1 MTWRCYQ
8 LIKQSSRPSSES
20 MYMQVVTPSSL
31 PRSKMLCIVLSFNG
45 VDDTAHCLDS
55 IARQPHRFDV
65 LVIDNG
71 SQPGVVEQL
80 RTQFPATEIVALAE
94 NFGWAGGNNAGIKL
108 GLERGYE
115 WICLLNNDLV
125 FPEGAVDA
133 WFGGAEHLSPCL
145 LHPSIYY
152 WDEPEVAQ
160 LHPGHDGIPVK
171 VAPDLGGNL
180 VLPYA
185 YGACLGIHRSIF
197 EKVGVFDERFFLQLE
212 ETDFYLRAQAMG
224 YTAVC
229 NASVKIF
236 HKESRAFGGT
246 AAPIKTYYAT
256 RNHMLLTSKAQRGL
270 KNKIREWKYLYW
282 TLRELAA
289 VKQQRKALRI
299 DQFLVWLFSAT
310 PSAMA
315 VRFAFRDYF
324 TARFGRIS
332 AAHHA
337 ALKSKEVGSA

>member
-1 MTWRCYQ
+1 MSMQ
-8 LIKQSSRPSSES
+8 AAASAPS
-20 MYMQVVTPSSL
+20 
-31 PRSKMLCIVLSFNG
+31 PRSNMLCIVLSFNG

-55 IARQPHRFDV
+55 IYSQPHRFDV
-65 LVIDNG
+65 LVVDNG
-71 SQPGVVEQL
+71 SQPGVVDQL
-80 RTQFPATEIVALAE
+80 RTRFPAADIVALAE

-125 FPEGAVDA
+125 FPDGAVDA
-133 WFGGAEHLSPCL
+133 WFKAAGTVAPCL

-152 WDEPEVAQ
+152 WDEPDVAQ
-160 LHPGHDGIPVK
+160 LHPGHDGNAVK
-171 VAPDLGGNL
+171 RAPELDDNL

-185 YGACLGIHRSIF
+185 YGACLGVHRSIF

-212 ETDFYLRAQAMG
+212 ETDFYLRALKLG
-224 YTAVC
+224 YLAVC
-229 NASVKIF
+229 NADVKVF

-270 KNKIREWKYLYW
+270 KNKMREWKYLYW

-289 VKQQRKALRI
+289 AKQQRKALSTT
-299 DQFLVWLFSAT
+299 QFLRWLFSAT

-315 VRFAFRDYF
+315 VRFAFTDYF

-332 AAHHA
+332 ATRHA
-337 ALKSKEVGSA
+337 ALKAREAGGA

>member
-1 MTWRCYQ
+1 
-8 LIKQSSRPSSES
+8 
-20 MYMQVVTPSSL
+20 
-31 PRSKMLCIVLSFNG
+31 MLCIVLSFNG
-45 VDDTAHCLDS
+45 IDDTVHCLDS
-55 IARQPHRFDV
+55 IYSQAHRFDV
-65 LVIDNG
+65 LVVDNG
-71 SQPGVVEQL
+71 SQPGVVDQL
-80 RTQFPATEIVALAE
+80 RARFPEADIVALAE

-125 FPEGAVDA
+125 FPDGAVDA
-133 WFGGAEHLSPCL
+133 WFKAADTLAPCL

-160 LHPGHDGIPVK
+160 LHPGHDGNAVK
-171 VAPDLGGNL
+171 QAPELDDNL

-185 YGACLGIHRSIF
+185 YGACLGVHRSIF

-212 ETDFYLRAQAMG
+212 ETDFYLRALKVG
-224 YTAVC
+224 YLAVC
-229 NASVKIF
+229 NPDVKIF

-256 RNHMLLTSKAQRGL
+256 RNHMLITSKAQRGV
-270 KNKIREWKYLYW
+270 KNKVREWKYLYW

-289 VKQQRKALRI
+289 AKQQQRKALSTTE
-299 DQFLVWLFSAT
+299 FVGWLFSAT

-315 VRFAFRDYF
+315 VRFAFLDYF

-332 AAHHA
+332 AARHA
-337 ALKSKEVGSA
+337 ALKASEAGSA